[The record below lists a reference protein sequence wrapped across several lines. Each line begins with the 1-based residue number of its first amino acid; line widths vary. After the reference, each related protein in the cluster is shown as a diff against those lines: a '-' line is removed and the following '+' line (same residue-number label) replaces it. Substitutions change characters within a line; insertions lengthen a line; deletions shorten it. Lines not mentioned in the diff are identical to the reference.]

1 MGEAPVRVLAVH
13 TEFVVV
19 EAAGRRQC
27 VPNLL
32 MGELHPGDW
41 VRLDRGAIVR
51 RAASPDAALDHPFEA
66 DLIDERRHYPTEDP
80 ESAPPLLHRPP
91 AGPSLA

>member
-1 MGEAPVRVLAVH
+1 MPSAPARVLAVH

-19 EAAGRRQC
+19 DAAGLRCC
-27 VPNLL
+27 VANRTAV
-32 MGELHPGDW
+32 ELQPGDW
-41 VRLDRGAIVR
+41 VLVDGGSIIR
-51 RAASPDAALDHPFEA
+51 RTAPPDAALDHPFEA

-80 ESAPPLLHRPP
+80 ESAPPILHHPP